1 MTLKTDYC
9 GNMIYE
15 NGHLSRILP
24 DVGYITL
31 NGTTPMYHYYLK
43 DHLGNNRVVMNER
56 GAVEQVNHY
65 YTFGGLMGESTGGGV
80 QPYKYN
86 GKELDRMHGL
96 DWYDYG
102 ARHYDAA
109 LGRWMCM
116 DPLEEKYYD
125 ISSYAYCHNNPM
137 NRYDPNG
144 MDDYTVN
151 VNGYMYNS
159 TSLWERIKDRLG
171 FGNNQDRIFME
182 GSNKLIATFKEGS
195 IKNLSEGKPYTAFE
209 MADAKDSKRMYDV
222 LTEKTKVE
230 WAKIGHDGSS
240 TFVTDHKQDEVKSY
254 VSFLKGY
261 DQKGE
266 KTSMVHNHI
275 TLDSDPYDNAYYL
288 NPNGRSMPS
297 PEDYNTAKQN
307 PKTIFILYDQ
317 IENTIKYYNANG
329 IYKVIKK

>member
-1 MTLKTDYC
+1 
-9 GNMIYE
+9 
-15 NGHLSRILP
+15 
-24 DVGYITL
+24 
-31 NGTTPMYHYYLK
+31 
-43 DHLGNNRVVMNER
+43 
-56 GAVEQVNHY
+56 
-65 YTFGGLMGESTGGGV
+65 
-80 QPYKYN
+80 
-86 GKELDRMHGL
+86 
-96 DWYDYG
+96 
-102 ARHYDAA
+102 
-109 LGRWMCM
+109 
-116 DPLEEKYYD
+116 
-125 ISSYAYCHNNPM
+125 M

-195 IKNLSEGKPYTAFE
+195 IKNLSEGKPFTAFK
-209 MADAKDSKRMYDV
+209 MADAKDGKRMYDV
-222 LTEKTKVE
+222 LTEKTKGE
-230 WAKIGHDGSS
+230 WSKIGHDGSS

-288 NPNGRSMPS
+288 SL
-297 PEDYNTAKQN
+297 
-307 PKTIFILYDQ
+307 IHI
-317 IENTIKYYNANG
+317 
-329 IYKVIKK
+329 